1 MAASWD
7 KREGV
12 YTGPTLNDCQ
22 KLWDT
27 LTTEYVTD
35 LAIKLEFQT
44 AREPQF
50 TPQLVCWSPGLD
62 PDTGGPR
69 DHVWATKQLQ
79 PGFEAITY
87 RQLYDLLIVT
97 HRSVDSLLG
106 GQLPMPLP

>member
-1 MAASWD
+1 MATTWE
-7 KREGV
+7 KRDGA

-35 LAIKLEFQT
+35 LRIKLEFQLNK
-44 AREPQF
+44 EPSF

-62 PDTGGPR
+62 PVSGGPS
-69 DHVWATKQLQ
+69 DHTWATKQLQ

-87 RQLYDLLIVT
+87 RQLYDLLIVSY
-97 HRSVDSLLG
+97 RSIQGVLG
-106 GQLPMPLP
+106 GQSPLPLP